1 MKVDFKKYTLDFKRP
16 SGTSR
21 GVLRQKETYFI
32 EIIKGNRRGV
42 GECGLFRGL
51 SCDDVPNFEAQ
62 LAAVCK
68 ALEKGEDTTAL
79 CANYPSIQ
87 MGVEMALL
95 SFNSPTP
102 FQLFDT
108 AFSCG
113 QQPISINGLVWMG
126 DIAYMRQ
133 QVFDKIDAGFDCIKL
148 KIGALD
154 FTVECQLLTE
164 IRERYSAK
172 EVTLRVDA
180 NGAFSTD
187 EALGKLKTLSTFDLH
202 SIEQPIAAG
211 QVDALADLCAKT
223 PLPIALDEELIG
235 VLQHDDKSRLLDNIK
250 PQYIILKPSL
260 LGGFAA
266 SEAWIRLAEERNI
279 QWWVTSALES
289 NIGLNAIAQWT
300 ASLNTSTPQGLG
312 TGSLFTNNIG
322 SPLVVK
328 AGVLRYDNSLSW
340 GYHF

>member
-1 MKVDFKKYTLDFKRP
+1 MTVRCKKYMLNFKRP

-32 EIIKGNRRGV
+32 EIKEGSRIGV

-51 SCDDVPNFEAQ
+51 SHDDVPEFESQ
-62 LAAVCK
+62 LARVCT
-68 ALEKGEDTTAL
+68 ALQKNEDITAL
-79 CANYPSIQ
+79 CAQFPSIQ

-102 FQLFDT
+102 FQLFDNE
-108 AFSCG
+108 FSRG
-113 QQPISINGLVWMG
+113 KKPIPINGLVWMG
-126 DIAYMRQ
+126 DLAFMRR
-133 QVFDKIDAGFDCIKL
+133 QVFDKIKAGFDCIKL

-154 FTVECQLLTE
+154 FEAECQLLAE

-172 EVTLRVDA
+172 AVTLRVDA
-180 NGAFSTD
+180 NGAFSAH
-187 EALGKLKTLSTFDLH
+187 EAIEKLHLLAAFDIH
-202 SIEQPIAAG
+202 SIEQPIAPK
-211 QVDALADLCAKT
+211 QHDAFADLCSKT

-235 VLQHDDKSRLLDNIK
+235 VLELDAKRKLLEDIN

-266 SEAWIRLAEERNI
+266 SEEWIQLATERNI
-279 QWWVTSALES
+279 GWWVTSALES

-300 ASLNTSTPQGLG
+300 ASLNTKMPQGLG
-312 TGSLFTNNIG
+312 TGSLFTNNIE
-322 SPLVVK
+322 SPLVVSE
-328 AGVLRYDNSLSW
+328 GVLRYDNSLSW
-340 GYHF
+340 EYPF

>member
-32 EIIKGNRRGV
+32 EIVDGNRRGV

-51 SCDDVPNFEAQ
+51 SFDDVPNFEAQ
-62 LAAVCK
+62 LATACS
-68 ALEKGEDTTAL
+68 ALQKGEDVTSM
-79 CANYPSIQ
+79 CADFPSIQ
-87 MGVEMALL
+87 MGIEMAIL
-95 SFNSPTP
+95 SLHSPTP

-108 AFSCG
+108 AFSRG
-113 QQPISINGLVWMG
+113 KQPIPINGLVWMG
-126 DIAYMRQ
+126 DVAFMRQ

-154 FTVECQLLTE
+154 FEVECELLAE
-164 IRERYSAK
+164 IRKRYSSK

-187 EALGKLKTLSTFDLH
+187 EAFDKLKTLSTFDLH
-202 SIEQPIAAG
+202 SIEQPIATG
-211 QVDALADLCAKT
+211 QPKAIANLCAKT
-223 PLPIALDEELIG
+223 TLPIALDEELIG
-235 VLQHDDKSRLLDNIK
+235 VLKSSEKAALLDRIN

-266 SEAWIRLAEERNI
+266 SEEWIRLAEERSI
-279 QWWVTSALES
+279 GWWVTSALES
-289 NIGLNAIAQWT
+289 NVGLNAIAQWT
-300 ASLNTSTPQGLG
+300 ASLNTTTPQGLG
-312 TGSLFTNNIG
+312 TGGLFNNNIE
-322 SPLVVK
+322 SPLV
-328 AGVLRYDNSLSW
+328 ANHGILQLNNSQSW

>member
-1 MKVDFKKYTLDFKRP
+1 MKVNFKKYTLDFKRP

-32 EIIKGNRRGV
+32 EIVEGSRRGV

-51 SCDDVPNFEAQ
+51 SYDDVPSFEAQ
-62 LAAVCK
+62 LEAVCN
-68 ALEKGEDTTAL
+68 ALEAGKDTSAL

-87 MGVEMALL
+87 MGMEMALL

-102 FQLFDT
+102 FQLYDT
-108 AFSCG
+108 AFSRG
-113 QQPISINGLVWMG
+113 QQPIHINGLVWMG
-126 DIAYMRQ
+126 DVAFMRQ

-154 FTVECQLLTE
+154 FAVECQLLKE

-180 NGAFSTD
+180 NGAFSAD
-187 EALGKLKTLSTFDLH
+187 EALDKLKILSAFNLH

-266 SEAWIRLAEERNI
+266 SEAWIRLAEERHI
-279 QWWVTSALES
+279 KWWVTSALES

-300 ASLNTSTPQGLG
+300 ASLQTTTPQGLG
-312 TGSLFTNNIG
+312 TGSLFTNNID

-340 GYHF
+340 AYHF

>member
-1 MKVDFKKYTLDFKRP
+1 MQVDFKKYTLDFKRP

-32 EIIKGNRRGV
+32 EIIGGKRRGV

-51 SCDDVPNFEAQ
+51 SYDDVPGFEAQ

-68 ALEKGEDTTAL
+68 ALEVGEDTSAL

-108 AFSCG
+108 AFSLG

-126 DIAYMRQ
+126 DIDFMRQ

-154 FTVECQLLTE
+154 FTEDCQLLSE

-180 NGAFSTD
+180 NGAFTAD
-187 EALGKLKTLSTFDLH
+187 EALDKLKTLSTFDLH

-211 QVDALADLCAKT
+211 QPKALASICAKT

-235 VLQHDDKSRLLDNIK
+235 VLHHDDKSRLLDKIK

-266 SEAWIRLAEERNI
+266 SEQWIRLAEERNI

-300 ASLNTSTPQGLG
+300 ASLQTSTPQGLG
-312 TGSLFTNNIG
+312 TGSLFTNNID
-322 SPLVVK
+322 SPLVVT

-340 GYHF
+340 KYHF